1 MRKNMLRKFAPLTTK
16 LFALTACSVL
26 MAASL
31 FAQSQATTG
40 DIEGRVLDPNGA
52 AVPNATVT
60 GVNQATGF
68 ERTVTADGEGNY
80 RLILLPPGSYTVRA
94 NAQGFA
100 QTELRD
106 VQVTV
111 GGKTPLEVKLT
122 VSGTSESVTVTGE

>member
-1 MRKNMLRKFAPLTTK
+1 MGKDLTRSATRAEAVHGKLFNSMRKNMLRKFAPLTTK
-16 LFALTACSVL
+16 LFALAACSVL

-80 RLILLPPGSYTVRA
+80 RLILLPP
-94 NAQGFA
+94 
-100 QTELRD
+100 
-106 VQVTV
+106 
-111 GGKTPLEVKLT
+111 
-122 VSGTSESVTVTGE
+122 